1 MTKSISNT
9 LIALIILTII
19 TALVSN
25 FVELKT
31 GVFFILG
38 LSVIKFLFVSF
49 QFMELKKAH
58 IFWQVL
64 ILLFL
69 TAFIAVVF
77 IVL

>member
-58 IFWQVL
+58 IFWKVL